1 MNEHDF
7 DALLESSA
15 SELPP
20 DDVAHD
26 VTPWRRAMNQILT
39 GFALGVVTVSIL
51 RLEIF
56 LPAVGAVLQI
66 LGFRSLRRENR
77 WFTACWVLSLL
88 RGTILLP
95 ALVLNATIWQTAFYA
110 AVGSRLS
117 YVGISLQLALVFCFW
132 RAVKDARRGEPAD
145 AAKMLFVWYVVL
157 TGLCRIGSGGIIL
170 GLALLAAFVLVLRS
184 LFSLAGEMEASGYS
198 LEPAR
203 VKLSDTALVRC
214 IAAVVAVGMLCGYG
228 FFGRYPMAWEKTEK
242 MLSSD
247 AQTVKA
253 ELLSL
258 DYPADALDDLTEDE
272 ILSCRGAKC
281 IAVQESDEPMN
292 EGREVEEHVGDGYG
306 TVYVTRVYDVK
317 EMHFTS
323 VAVQLSASPERWKI
337 FHHFRWTEGT
347 FCGTESVQL
356 WTAAYG
362 GQNWTMESEV
372 FGRVLYDTAAGE
384 SVSAAFYSIS
394 EDSNGAFYAE
404 FSFPARAANARG
416 YVSYEASPWQE
427 GNLLNSWINYT
438 HQRSLFQYPV
448 QTAAEARK
456 SSGWDEPRAFIT
468 AQEALQFWAYDGKI
482 EKIGS

>member
-15 SELPP
+15 NELPP

-39 GFALGVVTVSIL
+39 GFALGAVTVSIL

-88 RGTILLP
+88 RGAILLP
-95 ALVLNATIWQTAFYA
+95 ALILNATLWQTVFYA
-110 AVGSRLS
+110 GTGARLS
-117 YVGISLQLALVFCFW
+117 YIGLSLQLALVLCFW
-132 RAVKDARRGEPAD
+132 RAVKAARQGEPAD

-170 GLALLAAFVLVLRS
+170 GLAMLAAFVFVLRS
-184 LFSLAGEMEASGYS
+184 LFSLAGEMEASGYT

-214 IAAVVAVGMLCGYG
+214 IVAVVAVGVLCGYG
-228 FFGRYPMAWEKTEK
+228 FFGRYPMAWEKTSETI
-242 MLSSD
+242 SSD
-247 AQTVKA
+247 AQMVKA

-258 DYPADALDDLTEDE
+258 GYPAYALDDLAWDE
-272 ILSCRGAKC
+272 ILSCRGAIC
-281 IAVQESDEPMN
+281 VVVRENDEPMN
-292 EGREVEEHVGDGYG
+292 EGREITTVEGN
-306 TVYVTRVYDVK
+306 TTYVTRAYDVK

-347 FCGTESVQL
+347 FCGTEAVQL
-356 WTAAYG
+356 WTAAYD

-372 FGRVLYDTAAGE
+372 SGRVLYDIAAGE
-384 SVSAAFYSIS
+384 SVSASYYSIS
-394 EDSNGAFYAE
+394 KDNSGAYYAE
-404 FSFPARAANARG
+404 FSFPSHAANARG

-427 GNLLNSWINYT
+427 GNLLNSWFNYT
-438 HQRSLFQYPV
+438 HQRSPIQYPV

-456 SSGWDEPRAFIT
+456 SSGWDTPYAFIT

-482 EKIGS
+482 DMIGG

>member
-26 VTPWRRAMNQILT
+26 VTPWRRAMNRILT
-39 GFALGVVTVSIL
+39 GFALGAVTVSIF

-88 RGTILLP
+88 RGAILLP
-95 ALVLNATIWQTAFYA
+95 ALILNATIWQETFYA
-110 AVGSRLS
+110 AAGARLL
-117 YVGISLQLALVFCFW
+117 YIGLSLQLALVLCFW
-132 RAVKDARRGEPAD
+132 RAVKTARHGEPAD

-157 TGLCRIGSGGIIL
+157 TGLCRIGSGGIISS
-170 GLALLAAFVLVLRS
+170 LALLGAFIFVLRS

-203 VKLSDTALVRC
+203 VKLSDTALARW
-214 IAAVVAVGMLCGYG
+214 IAALVAVGIFCGYG
-228 FFGRYPMAWEKTEK
+228 FFGRYPMAWEKSTET
-242 MLSSD
+242 LSSE

-258 DYPADALDDLTEDE
+258 GYPADALDDLTEE
-272 ILSCRGAKC
+272 ELLSCRGAVR
-281 IAVQESDEPMN
+281 IAMQENDEPMN
-292 EGREVEEHVGDGYG
+292 EGREVT
-306 TVYVTRVYDVK
+306 TVEGKTTYVTHAYDVK

-323 VAVQLSASPERWKI
+323 VAVQLSAAPERWRI

-362 GQNWTMESEV
+362 GQSWTVNSDV
-372 FGRVLYDTAAGE
+372 SGRVLCNTAEGE
-384 SVSAAFYSIS
+384 RVSAPYYSIS
-394 EDSNGAFYAE
+394 EDDGGALYAE
-404 FSFPARAANARG
+404 FSFPYRAANARG
-416 YVSYEASPWQE
+416 YVSYEASPWEE
-427 GNLLNSWINYT
+427 GNLLNSWLNYT
-438 HQRSLFQYPV
+438 HQRSLIQYPV
-448 QTAAEARK
+448 QTAAESRK
-456 SSGWDEPRAFIT
+456 TSGWDTPYAFIT

-482 EKIGS
+482 EMVGG